1 MKQLLIVGASGHGK
15 VVADIAELNGYDSIL
30 FFDDNETLKK
40 CGKHTVVDY
49 SSEIDRYEGDIIVA
63 IGNAEIRSRIQDSVA
78 SRNFPTLIHPS
89 AVISPSAQ
97 IGSGTVV
104 MANAVINADA
114 VVGKGCIINTCAS
127 VDHDCIIGDYV
138 HISVGAHVAGTVDI
152 GNKTWIGIGAT
163 VSNNVS
169 ICGGCIIGAGAVVIR
184 DVNESGTYVGVPA
197 RKIK

>member
-40 CGKHTVVDY
+40 CGKHTVVGY
-49 SSEIDRYEGDIIVA
+49 SSDIDRYEGDIIVA

-114 VVGKGCIINTCAS
+114 VVGKGCINQPNYWQRLLFSFNFPYWHPNISTTF
-127 VDHDCIIGDYV
+127 I
-138 HISVGAHVAGTVDI
+138 HISNNNSTCTDNTTPANTNIIANCRTYTDPCLIADI
-152 GNKTWIGIGAT
+152 NRT
-163 VSNNVS
+163 SNMSTN
-169 ICGGCIIGAGAVVIR
+169 
-184 DVNESGTYVGVPA
+184 
-197 RKIK
+197 